1 MTTKKTKPTLS
12 ERLENLVISIAT
24 DIKNLNDKFFNIEEK
39 LNQLSTPKQSQY
51 FNPAHYEEVPARN
64 LVEIAQGVFVR
75 GIEMRRVSFSLY
87 DEQGNYG
94 NELTQ
99 AVQLPLKQATDGN
112 LNWQTN
118 LSSHTKSF
126 TAGKRPDDSL
136 WKIVESQDESI
147 ELNLG
152 VLTRLNLDPNG
163 NQTFNLVLTHPDVN
177 SGTPIY
183 IELIQENN
191 DY

>member
-1 MTTKKTKPTLS
+1 MSTKLLNKVIDIITTIASDVKELLNKNKQLEQKVTKLS
-12 ERLENLVISIAT
+12 A
-24 DIKNLNDKFFNIEEK
+24 
-39 LNQLSTPKQSQY
+39 PKQSQY
-51 FNPAHYEEVPARN
+51 FNLAHYEEVPARN

-94 NELTQ
+94 NEWVQ
-99 AVQLPLKQATDGN
+99 AVQLPLKQDPSGN
-112 LNWQTN
+112 LSWHTT

-126 TAGKRPDDSL
+126 TAGKRPDSSL
-136 WKIVESQDESI
+136 WKIVESSDNAI

-152 VLTRLNLDPNG
+152 VLTRLNLDPSG

-177 SGTPIY
+177 GGTPIY

-191 DY
+191 DE